1 MERDSLII
9 ALQTQNADT
18 TFSPVVV
25 DIIGWLF
32 VALLAVF
39 VICFI
44 VLIIK
49 LIFDL

>member
-18 TFSPVVV
+18 TFDPVIVNA
-25 DIIGWLF
+25 IGWSF
-32 VALLAVF
+32 VAIL
-39 VICFI
+39 VIFAIFCI